1 MGNLQIVSFNL
12 WQVLISLANLTLL
25 YLGLKKFLY
34 KPVKAVLENRK
45 AAIAK
50 SYEEAEEYRS
60 SANAAREEYAAKL
73 ATAHTTA
80 DEIIHDATVL
90 ANKRGEKIVAEAHQ
104 KADEI
109 VRQGE
114 LEASMEKKKN
124 RTTRLMG
131 PPPMPRKEDRM
142 PSAKP
147 MIILMTG
154 LVSVSVLTL
163 PALLACI

>member
-45 AAIAK
+45 ATIAK
-50 SYEEAEEYRS
+50 SYAEAEEYRT

-73 ATAHTTA
+73 ATAHATA
-80 DEIIHDATVL
+80 DEIIHDATGL
-90 ANKRGEKIVAEAHQ
+90 ANKRSEKIVAEARI

-114 LEASMEKKKN
+114 LEASMEKKKAMESI
-124 RTTRLMG
+124 RRDIT
-131 PPPMPRKEDRM
+131 DV
-142 PSAKP
+142 SAA
-147 MIILMTG
+147 MTEK
-154 LVSVSVLTL
+154 
-163 PALLACI
+163 LLKREMNEADHRSMSDEFLKGVGEN

>member
-25 YLGLKKFLY
+25 YMGLKKILY

-50 SYEEAEEYRS
+50 AYDEAEEYRN

-90 ANKRGEKIVAEAHQ
+90 ANRRGEKIVAEAHQ

-114 LEASMEKKKN
+114 LEASMEKKKAMETI
-124 RTTRLMG
+124 RQDITDVSAAMTEKLLGREMST
-131 PPPMPRKEDRM
+131 EDHR
-142 PSAKP
+142 S
-147 MIILMTG
+147 MIEEFLKG
-154 LVSVSVLTL
+154 VGDS
-163 PALLACI
+163 

>member
-12 WQVLISLANLTLL
+12 WQVLISLANLTIL

-50 SYEEAEEYRS
+50 DYAEAEAART
-60 SANAAREEYAAKL
+60 SADAAREEYASKL

-90 ANKRGEKIVAEAHQ
+90 ANRRGEKIVAEAHQ

-114 LEASMEKKKN
+114 MEAAMEKKKAMETI
-124 RTTRLMG
+124 RQDITDVSAAMTEKLLGREMSA
-131 PPPMPRKEDRM
+131 EDHR
-142 PSAKP
+142 S
-147 MIILMTG
+147 MIDEFLKG
-154 LVSVSVLTL
+154 VGED
-163 PALLACI
+163 

>member
-1 MGNLQIVSFNL
+1 MENLGIVSLNV
-12 WQVLISLANLTLL
+12 WQILISLTNLSILFFV
-25 YLGLKKFLY
+25 LKKFLY

-50 SYEEAEEYRS
+50 DYAEAEEARN

-80 DEIIHDATVL
+80 DGIIHDATVV
-90 ANKRGEKIVAEAHQ
+90 ANRRGEKIVADAHL

-114 LEASMEKKKN
+114 LEASMERKKALETIRQDITDVSAAMTEKLLGREMSAADHRN
-124 RTTRLMG
+124 MIDEFLKG
-131 PPPMPRKEDRM
+131 VGED
-142 PSAKP
+142 
-147 MIILMTG
+147 
-154 LVSVSVLTL
+154 
-163 PALLACI
+163 

>member
-34 KPVKAVLENRK
+34 KPVKAVLESRK

-50 SYEEAEEYRS
+50 DYADAEDART

-80 DEIIHDATVL
+80 DEIIHDATTV
-90 ANKRGEKIVAEAHQ
+90 ANRRGEKIVADARQ

-109 VRQGE
+109 IRQGE
-114 LEASMEKKKN
+114 LEASMEKKKAMETI
-124 RTTRLMG
+124 RQDIT
-131 PPPMPRKEDRM
+131 DV
-142 PSAKP
+142 SAAMTEKLLGREMSAADHRS
-147 MIILMTG
+147 MIDEFLKG
-154 LVSVSVLTL
+154 VGEG
-163 PALLACI
+163 

>member
-12 WQVLISLANLTLL
+12 WQVLISLANLTIL

-50 SYEEAEEYRS
+50 EYAEAEEART
-60 SANAAREEYAAKL
+60 SANAARDEYAAKL

-90 ANKRGEKIVAEAHQ
+90 ANKRGEKIVADAHQ
-104 KADEI
+104 KAEEI

-114 LEASMEKKKN
+114 LEASMEKKKAMETI
-124 RTTRLMG
+124 RQDITDVSAAMTEKLLGREMST
-131 PPPMPRKEDRM
+131 EDHR
-142 PSAKP
+142 S
-147 MIILMTG
+147 MIDEFLKG
-154 LVSVSVLTL
+154 VGEG
-163 PALLACI
+163 

>member
-12 WQVLISLANLTLL
+12 WQVLISLANLTIL

-50 SYEEAEEYRS
+50 EYAEAEEARN
-60 SANAAREEYAAKL
+60 SANADREEYAAKL
-73 ATAHTTA
+73 AAAHTTA

-90 ANKRGEKIVAEAHQ
+90 ANRRGEKIVADAHQ

-114 LEASMEKKKN
+114 LEVSMEKKKAMETI
-124 RTTRLMG
+124 RQDIT
-131 PPPMPRKEDRM
+131 DV
-142 PSAKP
+142 SAAMTEKLLGREMSTADHRS
-147 MIILMTG
+147 MIDEFLKG
-154 LVSVSVLTL
+154 VGDS
-163 PALLACI
+163 

>member
-12 WQVLISLANLTLL
+12 WQVLISLANLTIL

-50 SYEEAEEYRS
+50 DYAEAEAARN

-80 DEIIHDATVL
+80 DEIIHDATVV
-90 ANKRGEKIVAEAHQ
+90 ANRRGEKIVAEAHR

-114 LEASMEKKKN
+114 LEASMEKKKAMETI
-124 RTTRLMG
+124 RQDITDVSAAMTEKLLGREMSAADHRSMIDEFLKG
-131 PPPMPRKEDRM
+131 VGED
-142 PSAKP
+142 
-147 MIILMTG
+147 
-154 LVSVSVLTL
+154 
-163 PALLACI
+163 